1 MVEAPPSKNHKT
13 RIPFWHPRNNKPPC
27 GSLVTTLLTSLRHAG
42 GEADAISLL
51 CFALIVYQTIS
62 DLSTGKSRNF
72 FFFVNSFPR
81 GGNTIFCTQTV
92 PPWGQ
97 ERRHIPCRRKTGRA
111 TRKTLRRS
119 PTSRRTRKTTAS
131 KPAAID
137 RESSKGVI
145 FLEMLRF
152 LLIFSAF
159 IKPVFVNGRFS
170 EGSRHAAAAFF
181 GRLRCQIMPMAKPMT
196 AGSSQPRF
204 LSNSGRLA
212 AAN

>member
-92 PPWGQ
+92 LPWGQ
-97 ERRHIPCRRKTGRA
+97 ERRHVPCRRKTARA
-111 TRKTLRRS
+111 IRRMLRRS
-119 PTSRRTRKTTAS
+119 PVSRRTKKTTAS
-131 KPAAID
+131 D
-137 RESSKGVI
+137 RSAGPEYSGLAGTGARLDRAHNFVKFI
-145 FLEMLRF
+145 QKHLEGNRNVHECASCLWT
-152 LLIFSAF
+152 L
-159 IKPVFVNGRFS
+159 
-170 EGSRHAAAAFF
+170 SRYFKDSDH
-181 GRLRCQIMPMAKPMT
+181 
-196 AGSSQPRF
+196 S
-204 LSNSGRLA
+204 
-212 AAN
+212 

>member
-42 GEADAISLL
+42 GEADAISPL

-81 GGNTIFCTQTV
+81 SGNTIFCTQTV

-97 ERRHIPCRRKTGRA
+97 ERRHVPCRRKTGRA

-131 KPAAID
+131 KPAAIPYASGPENSGPLLFLFFL
-137 RESSKGVI
+137 RSLNQFSSMGD
-145 FLEMLRF
+145 
-152 LLIFSAF
+152 SARD
-159 IKPVFVNGRFS
+159 PVTR
-170 EGSRHAAAAFF
+170 
-181 GRLRCQIMPMAKPMT
+181 RLRSS
-196 AGSSQPRF
+196 AGSDARSCRWR
-204 LSNSGRLA
+204 SR
-212 AAN
+212 

>member
-97 ERRHIPCRRKTGRA
+97 ERRHVPCRRKTGRA

-119 PTSRRTRKTTAS
+119 PTSRRTRKPTAS
-131 KPAAID
+131 KYATRQARTLSGPVFWPSQPD
-137 RESSKGVI
+137 HPYQVRPLRESHIVI
-145 FLEMLRF
+145 RRKIRYN
-152 LLIFSAF
+152 LIYKIIEKAVE
-159 IKPVFVNGRFS
+159 P
-170 EGSRHAAAAFF
+170 
-181 GRLRCQIMPMAKPMT
+181 
-196 AGSSQPRF
+196 
-204 LSNSGRLA
+204 
-212 AAN
+212 

>member
-97 ERRHIPCRRKTGRA
+97 ERRHVPCRRKTGRA

-119 PTSRRTRKTTAS
+119 PTSRRTRKTTA
-131 KPAAID
+131 
-137 RESSKGVI
+137 
-145 FLEMLRF
+145 F
-152 LLIFSAF
+152 LLIFSVF

-212 AAN
+212 AANRISPSRWRAA

>member
-1 MVEAPPSKNHKT
+1 MSSFSSCICLAMVEAPPSKNHKT

-42 GEADAISLL
+42 GEADAISPL

-97 ERRHIPCRRKTGRA
+97 ERRHVPCRRKTGRA

-119 PTSRRTRKTTAS
+119 PMSRRTRKTTAS
-131 KPAAID
+131 KPAAIPYASGP
-137 RESSKGVI
+137 E
-145 FLEMLRF
+145 F
-152 LLIFSAF
+152 
-159 IKPVFVNGRFS
+159 PGRFS
-170 EGSRHAAAAFF
+170 FD
-181 GRLRCQIMPMAKPMT
+181 
-196 AGSSQPRF
+196 F
-204 LSNSGRLA
+204 LCVH
-212 AAN
+212 

>member
-62 DLSTGKSRNF
+62 DLSTGKSRNL

-97 ERRHIPCRRKTGRA
+97 ERRHVPCRRKTGRA

-131 KPAAID
+131 KPARSFRAA
-137 RESSKGVI
+137 
-145 FLEMLRF
+145 F

-170 EGSRHAAAAFF
+170 EESRHAAAAFF